1 MDASQQEQKL
11 VKVFV
16 STVPGLE
23 FISASEV
30 NEKFDLKSKK
40 EQRGRVSFT
49 IPVQS
54 LGKLTK
60 LRSVH
65 HYWLVVS
72 ELSAVW
78 KEGETKEE
86 ILQGL
91 ENCVKGLPWD
101 YALSA
106 YSFFKEE
113 TRENS
118 SKLVHQVAEEKEK
131 AEKMSGLNLETK
143 DESPKI
149 DTVTEVKQPENC
161 ESDTDNNDEK
171 PPPAKIIKLGDY
183 YETPSRI
190 KFRVTCSRN
199 GKKHSFTSMEAAKY
213 IGAGVKEHFNWEVD
227 LEHFDVEVL
236 AFIEEAEVTIA
247 LKLSEESKHNRNI
260 AFFGPTTLRATTSY
274 CMLKMAGIKTGVILL
289 YWGRDARAMAGQGG
303 RRGPQGHCRPIT
315 RETNQKLGGSEVL
328 PQKNIL

>member
-1 MDASQQEQKL
+1 MDASQQEHQKP

-30 NEKFDLKSKK
+30 NETFDLKSKK

-78 KEGETKEE
+78 KEGEGKEE

-118 SKLVHQVAEEKEK
+118 SKLVHQVADKEK
-131 AEKMSGLNLETK
+131 FEKTSGPNLEIK

-161 ESDTDNNDEK
+161 EFEIDNEDEK
-171 PPPAKIIKLGDY
+171 PPPAKIIKLDDY
-183 YETPSRI
+183 YKTPSRI

-199 GKKHSFTSMEAAKY
+199 GKHDFTSMEAAKY
-213 IGAGVKEHFNWEVD
+213 IGAGVKEHFNWEVN

-260 AFFGPTTLRATTSY
+260 TFFGPTTLRATTSY
-274 CMLKMAGIKTGVILL
+274 SMLKMAGIKTGVIFS
-289 YWGRDARAMAGQGG
+289 
-303 RRGPQGHCRPIT
+303 
-315 RETNQKLGGSEVL
+315 LG
-328 PQKNIL
+328 